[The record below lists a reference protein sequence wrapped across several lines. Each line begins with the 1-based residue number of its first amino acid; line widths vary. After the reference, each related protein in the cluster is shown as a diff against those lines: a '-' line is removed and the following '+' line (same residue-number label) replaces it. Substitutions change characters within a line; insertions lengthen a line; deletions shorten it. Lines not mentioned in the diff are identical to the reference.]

1 LCDRRFAQHECCAA
15 GCAAHLP
22 VKETMAK
29 PASDTKAALT
39 RCILFKTLAPAA
51 LAHLAERA
59 KAFNV
64 RRGARI
70 YGVGE
75 RCPGVY
81 IVVSGRVML
90 SVGAQ
95 PEAHKVVDL
104 IGTGGHFGL
113 ATAILDGPQ
122 PVAADAL
129 IDSVLVMVPRTML
142 LEMAAEHAELGL
154 QIATALSRGIV
165 SLTGDIES
173 YSLHSGRQRVANYLL
188 RIAAANATRSR
199 PFPLPAKK
207 SIIASRLGLT
217 PEYFSRMLHDLI
229 ATHAIVVEGRQI
241 TILDPALLRGAS
253 HTDAVAA

>member
-1 LCDRRFAQHECCAA
+1 M
-15 GCAAHLP
+15 P
-22 VKETMAK
+22 VREIMAK
-29 PASDTKAALT
+29 PASDIKTALT
-39 RCILFKTLAPAA
+39 RCVLFKTLAPGA
-51 LAHLAERA
+51 LGQLAERA
-59 KAFNV
+59 KTVNV

-70 YGVGE
+70 YGAGE

-81 IVVSGRVML
+81 IIVSGRVML

-95 PEAHKVVDL
+95 PAMTKVIDL

-113 ATAILDGPQ
+113 AATILDGAQ
-122 PVAADAL
+122 SVAADAL
-129 IDSVLVMVPRTML
+129 IDSVLILAPRTAL
-142 LEMAAEHAELGL
+142 IETAAEHAELGL

-165 SLTGDIES
+165 SLTDDIEA

-188 RIAAANATRSR
+188 RIAAANAARSR

-229 ATHAIVVEGRQI
+229 VSRAIVVEGRQI
-241 TILDPALLRGAS
+241 TILDPALLRGAP
-253 HTDAVAA
+253 DAEAVAA

>member
-1 LCDRRFAQHECCAA
+1 LRDVRSAQQQCCAA
-15 GCAAHLP
+15 GCAAP
-22 VKETMAK
+22 KQVKEIMAK
-29 PASDTKAALT
+29 PASDTKAALS
-39 RCILFKTLAPAA
+39 RCLLFKTLTAAA
-51 LAHLAERA
+51 LAQLAERA
-59 KAFNV
+59 RTFNV

-81 IVVSGRVML
+81 IVLSGRVML

-95 PEAHKVVDL
+95 PDANKVVDL

-122 PVAADAL
+122 TVAADAL
-129 IDSVLVMVPRTML
+129 IDTVLVMVPRAIL
-142 LEMAAEHAELGL
+142 LEMATGHAELGL
-154 QIATALSRGIV
+154 QIAAALSRGIV
-165 SLTGDIES
+165 SLTDDIEA

-188 RIAAANATRSR
+188 RVAAANATRSR

-229 ATHAIVVEGRQI
+229 TAHAIVVEGRQI
-241 TILDPALLRGAS
+241 TILDPALLRGAG
-253 HTDAVAA
+253 HTEAVAA

>member
-1 LCDRRFAQHECCAA
+1 M
-15 GCAAHLP
+15 P

-29 PASDTKAALT
+29 PASDTKAALS
-39 RCILFKTLAPAA
+39 RCVLFKTLAPAT
-51 LAHLAERA
+51 LAHLADRA
-59 KAFNV
+59 RTFNV
-64 RRGARI
+64 RHGARI
-70 YGVGE
+70 YGAGE

-90 SVGAQ
+90 CVGAR
-95 PEAHKVVDL
+95 PEANKVVDL

-122 PVAADAL
+122 TVAADAL
-129 IDSVLVMVPRTML
+129 IDSTLVMVPRAML
-142 LEMAAEHAELGL
+142 LEMATAHAELGL

-165 SLTGDIES
+165 TLTDDIEA

-188 RIAAANATRSR
+188 RIAAANAARSR

-229 ATHAIVVEGRQI
+229 ISRAIVVEGRQI
-241 TILDPALLRGAS
+241 TILDPALLRGDGRTEAI
-253 HTDAVAA
+253 AA

>member
-1 LCDRRFAQHECCAA
+1 MRDRRSEQHKCCAA
-15 GCAAHLP
+15 VFVALMP
-22 VKETMAK
+22 VKKTMAK
-29 PASDTKAALT
+29 PASDSKAALS
-39 RCILFKTLAPAA
+39 RCVLFKTLAAA
-51 LAHLAERA
+51 TLAHLADRA
-59 KAFNV
+59 KTFNV
-64 RRGARI
+64 WRGGRI

-81 IVVSGRVML
+81 IVVRGRVML

-95 PEAHKVVDL
+95 PEANKVVDL

-122 PVAADAL
+122 TVAADAL
-129 IDSVLVMVPRTML
+129 IDSTLLMVPRVML
-142 LEMAAEHAELGL
+142 LEMATAHAELGW

-165 SLTGDIES
+165 TLTDDIES

-188 RIAAANATRSR
+188 RIAAANAARSR

-229 ATHAIVVEGRQI
+229 TSRAIVVEGRQI
-241 TILDPALLRGAS
+241 TILDPALLRGTG

>member
-1 LCDRRFAQHECCAA
+1 
-15 GCAAHLP
+15 
-22 VKETMAK
+22 MAK
-29 PASDTKAALT
+29 PASDTKAALS
-39 RCILFKTLAPAA
+39 RCVLFKTLPPAA
-51 LAHLAERA
+51 LAHLADRA
-59 KAFNV
+59 RTFNV

-81 IVVSGRVML
+81 VVVSGRVML
-90 SVGAQ
+90 SVGGQ
-95 PEAHKVVDL
+95 PDANKVVDL
-104 IGTGGHFGL
+104 IGSGGHFGL

-122 PVAADAL
+122 TVAADAL
-129 IDSVLVMVPRTML
+129 IDSTLVMAPRAML
-142 LEMAAEHAELGL
+142 LEMATAHPELAL

-165 SLTGDIES
+165 SLTDDIES

-188 RIAAANATRSR
+188 RIAAANAARSR

-229 ATHAIVVEGRQI
+229 TSRAIVVEGRQI
-241 TILDPALLRGAS
+241 TILDPALLRGTGHA
-253 HTDAVAA
+253 DAVAA

>member
-1 LCDRRFAQHECCAA
+1 
-15 GCAAHLP
+15 
-22 VKETMAK
+22 MAK
-29 PASDTKAALT
+29 PANDIKAALT
-39 RCILFKTLAPAA
+39 RCVLFKTLAPAA
-51 LAHLAERA
+51 LALLAERA
-59 KAFNV
+59 KTV
-64 RRGARI
+64 TIRRGARI

-95 PEAHKVVDL
+95 PEANKVVDL

-113 ATAILDGPQ
+113 AAAILDGVQ
-122 PVAADAL
+122 SVAADAL
-129 IDSVLVMVPRTML
+129 IDTVLIMVPRGVL
-142 LEMAAEHAELGL
+142 IELAAEHAELGL

-165 SLTGDIES
+165 SLTDDIEA

-188 RIAAANATRSR
+188 RIAAANAARSR

-229 ATHAIVVEGRQI
+229 VTHAIVVEGRQI
-241 TILDPALLRGAS
+241 TILDPALLRDTPHAS
-253 HTDAVAA
+253 AVAA